1 MQQFPRRSLD
11 PIAEEITPVDHEIL
25 RHGGTSSNIE
35 RLPSRLQRSKRASTD
50 IRQQL
55 EDLVYDVSYLRA
67 ELQWQK
73 ESKQALLQF
82 QEDVFRIFH
91 MIEDMLVQV
100 TARLRDSE
108 QRYFQVLGFE
118 TPGGNDGG
126 MI

>member
-1 MQQFPRRSLD
+1 MQHFPRRSLE
-11 PIAEEITPVDHEIL
+11 PITEEVTPVDHEIL

-35 RLPSRLQRSKRASTD
+35 RLPSRLQRSKRVSTD
-50 IRQQL
+50 LRRQL
-55 EDLVYDVSYLRA
+55 EDLTYDVSNLRA

-118 TPGGNDGG
+118 GNSGDGG